1 MEVIIKNRNFDL
13 GNFSERG
20 LQDIT
25 SEQELQEINWGALPI
40 LAVAGAVAAV
50 GGVVYLGIQIGEYVG
65 KAIYYATH
73 PWFKL

>member
-1 MEVIIKNRNFDL
+1 MEAVLERNDFDFV
-13 GNFSERG
+13 NFPESS
-20 LQDIT
+20 LQEIT
-25 SEQELQEINWGALPI
+25 FEDELQEINGGVLPI

-73 PWFKL
+73 P

>member
-1 MEVIIKNRNFDL
+1 VEAVLERNDFDFV
-13 GNFSERG
+13 NFPESS
-20 LQDIT
+20 LQEIT
-25 SEQELQEINWGALPI
+25 SEDELQEINGGVLPI

-73 PWFKL
+73 P

>member
-1 MEVIIKNRNFDL
+1 
-13 GNFSERG
+13 
-20 LQDIT
+20 
-25 SEQELQEINWGALPI
+25 LPI

-73 PWFKL
+73 P

>member
-1 MEVIIKNRNFDL
+1 MEAVLERNDFDFV
-13 GNFSERG
+13 NFHESS
-20 LQDIT
+20 LQEIT
-25 SEQELQEINWGALPI
+25 FEDELQEINGGVLPI

-73 PWFKL
+73 P